1 MIPDTQTTPDPVKQG
16 SGQPETNPAGG
27 GLAEAPS
34 IGPKPSSR
42 QLQAGRRSIAVS
54 QALAMLRLLPVHA
67 TSVPRV
73 HIGPRQPDGTLRI
86 LDRFTGQQ
94 LIVYTPR
101 FAQQFRAGHCSGRW
115 YVRPVTHVGTGP
127 VSGSYS
133 TARAA
138 IEAVTAG
145 YWSSR
150 SSCAAGPR
158 RLRVICPVSE
168 ACPSDASRAPDH
180 LGRMT
185 CGAAFIKRNGS

>member
-1 MIPDTQTTPDPVKQG
+1 MIPDTQTPPDPVDQL
-16 SGQPETNPAGG
+16 SGQPETIPAGG
-27 GLAEAPS
+27 RLDGAPS

-42 QLQAGRRSIAVS
+42 QLQARRRSTAVS
-54 QALAMLRLLPVHA
+54 QALAMLRLLPVHEML
-67 TSVPRV
+67 VPRIHV
-73 HIGPRQPDGTLRI
+73 GPRQPDGTLRI

-127 VSGSYS
+127 MSGSYS

-145 YWSSR
+145 HWSFR

-158 RLRVICPVSE
+158 RLRVICP
-168 ACPSDASRAPDH
+168 SRKLVHQTHPEPRTTLDYDV
-180 LGRMT
+180 R
-185 CGAAFIKRNGS
+185 